1 MTFRNRYHRVASLT
15 RPLREKLRKKVE
27 PITLFPPEFSK
38 SEKDFVNYVYTRRL
52 TMVGPSRLF
61 SVVTAVRHS
70 IRHEVAGD
78 FVECGVWRGGA
89 SLLAALLIRDLGS
102 SLAVR
107 MFDTFEGM
115 STPSDH
121 DVEIQSGKRAAEFHS
136 LKQLGTHNEWAYAS
150 LEEVKQHFSEA
161 GIDEAQAIFVKGKV
175 EDTLRIPANVPGRI
189 STLRLDTDW
198 FESTRVE
205 LEILYPRL
213 GIGGA
218 LLLDDYGYWE
228 GARRAV
234 DEYFQ
239 GLGPKAPMLNIVDAE
254 GRVAIKPG

>member
-1 MTFRNRYHRVASLT
+1 M
-15 RPLREKLRKKVE
+15 
-27 PITLFPPEFSK
+27 
-38 SEKDFVNYVYTRRL
+38 NYVYTRRL
-52 TMVGPSRLF
+52 TMVDPSRLF

-70 IRHEVAGD
+70 VRHEVAGD

-102 SLAVR
+102 SMAVR

-115 STPSDH
+115 STPSDY
-121 DVEIQSGKRAAEFHS
+121 DVKIQSGERATEFHS

-161 GIDEAQAIFVKGKV
+161 GIDEGQAIFVKGKV

-205 LEILYPRL
+205 LEVLYPRL
-213 GIGGA
+213 GVGGA

-228 GARRAV
+228 GAKRAV

-239 GLGPKAPMLNIVDAE
+239 GLGAKAPMLTIVDAE